1 MIDPVKSLLI
11 DAEESWSNMSIG
23 SEVTTRDVYRGI
35 SSDNKFDIHKLTALE
50 GFLNKQV
57 SYGVAQI
64 VGGEDS
70 NPRYKKISTESVR
83 AKNKRFCDVINDSF
97 ADNEEI
103 NLIEFS
109 LRYKNMNP
117 HDPITKNYIVKLFYA
132 LERHKCIEK
141 IQPGLYAKLRNIEE
155 HEMTTVTRYVKI
167 KTKAATSIATR
178 IPPTLSRVNGYSTVK
193 SETLTSYIKEIKTL
207 KLIIKA
213 QRKELSE
220 KNYFIDSL
228 PRVDLPALDTAE
240 YEDLK
245 EKYGIQ

>member
-11 DAEESWSNMSIG
+11 DAEESWSNMPIG
-23 SEVTTRDVYRGI
+23 SEVTTRDVYRAI
-35 SSDNKFDIHKLTALE
+35 SSDNKFDIHKLSALE
-50 GFLNKQV
+50 GFLNKQIN
-57 SYGVAQI
+57 YGVAEI
-64 VGGEDS
+64 VGGKDS
-70 NPRYKKISTESVR
+70 DPRYKKILNESVR

-117 HDPITKNYIVKLFYA
+117 HDPITKNYIVKLLYA
-132 LERHKCIEK
+132 LERHKCIDK
-141 IQPGLYAKLRNIEE
+141 IQPGLYVKLRNIEE

-167 KTKAATSIATR
+167 RTKAATSIATR
-178 IPPTLSRVNGYSTVK
+178 LPPMLPRINGYATVK
-193 SETLTSYIKEIKTL
+193 SETLTSYIKEIETL
-207 KLIIKA
+207 KLIVKA
-213 QRKELSE
+213 QRKELDE
-220 KNYFIDSL
+220 KTLFIASL

-245 EKYGIQ
+245 KKYGIQ